1 MRSRTVF
8 RVFGASA
15 AVVVLAG
22 TMATGAMAARPD
34 ATATSLTYGDFGG
47 NGHAGFSTTLAY
59 EAKSTAS
66 KVYLNAPITGGT
78 GVPLLSVTRNGSA
91 VDACEV
97 VADPLAI
104 RCEFRKVRNGDVLQA
119 VFSVSPAADASA
131 VTADAEW
138 STTGYVSGRNNSHG
152 DAWEDGAKTAF
163 RNASPNF
170 AGGFGN
176 QNLSTGGVLGYGNR
190 QIASLVG
197 LPAAGYASIDDDA
210 GTTDTHYPLIAI
222 KVNDGHPAAFVV
234 QIVYKAGS
242 PAPASFVHTSDGY
255 PTAEYL
261 PCVYGQPKEGCFTY
275 KASTNTATIYLL
287 HNGSLRRTS

>member
-1 MRSRTVF
+1 MRSRSLL
-8 RVFGASA
+8 RVFGAAA

-22 TMATGAMAARPD
+22 TMATGAMAARPS
-34 ATATSLTYGDFGG
+34 ATATSLTFGDFGG
-47 NGHAGFSTTLAY
+47 NGDAGFSATLAY
-59 EAKSTAS
+59 SAKSTAARI
-66 KVYLNAPITGGT
+66 YLDAPITGGS
-78 GVPLLSVTRNGSA
+78 GVPLLAVTRNGSA

-97 VADPLAI
+97 VAAPLAV
-104 RCEFRKVRNGDVLQA
+104 RCEFRLVRNGEVLQA
-119 VFSVSPAADASA
+119 VFAVSPAAGASA

-152 DAWEDGAKTAF
+152 DAWEDGATTAH
-163 RNASPNF
+163 RNPSPNF

-176 QNLSTGGVLGYGNR
+176 EHLATGGELGSGNT

-197 LPAAGYASIDDDA
+197 LPAGGYASIDDDA
-210 GTTDTHYPLIAI
+210 GDTDSDYPLIDI
-222 KVNDGHPAAFVV
+222 TVNDGHPAAFVV
-234 QIVYKAGS
+234 KIVYPAGS
-242 PAPASFVHTSDGY
+242 PPPTSFVHTSDGY

-275 KASTNTATIYLL
+275 KAWTSTATIYLL